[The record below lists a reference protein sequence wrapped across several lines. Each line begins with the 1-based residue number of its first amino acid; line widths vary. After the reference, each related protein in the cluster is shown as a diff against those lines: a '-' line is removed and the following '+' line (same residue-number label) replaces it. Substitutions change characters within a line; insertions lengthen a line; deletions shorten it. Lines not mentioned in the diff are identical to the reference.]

1 MSTQTLHDGLQASLE
16 ALARG
21 ETIDS
26 LLARRPAL
34 AADLRPALEAAQLLS
49 QMDSGGSSDSS
60 MVRSRARVRAGLPS
74 HHPTPFLPR
83 SRIIRMI
90 PRVAGALAAGLIA
103 AAAGLGGLAAAS
115 ANALPDSPLFPLKL
129 VAEGLRLELTVG
141 SQARI
146 ALQEIQSNH
155 RVDEVRQL
163 LAQRRL
169 ARVAFEG
176 VLQSKA
182 ETVWH
187 VAGITVD
194 VPLDTYETRGIIP
207 GMTVEVHGQTMTSG
221 RFLAEAIHLAGFTF
235 KAAVQSMEGT
245 PGVWTIADRTVLVTQ
260 DTVVDPGIHIGD
272 VVVVSVHTHD
282 TDPLVGREILRFQ
295 VVSNSQPAAPT
306 ETARPARTQVP
317 DGDEEEGNGR
327 GQGSGEGEETE
338 EPENDESGQGGN
350 RNPDEGDSEEEE
362 EEEQEEEEG
371 NKKSHDQDKKSHGG
385 GPNSGP

>member
-1 MSTQTLHDGLQASLE
+1 VSTQTLHDGLQASLE

-21 ETIDS
+21 ETMNS

-90 PRVAGALAAGLIA
+90 PRVAGAVAASLIAVAAGLS
-103 AAAGLGGLAAAS
+103 GLAAAS
-115 ANALPDSPLFPLKL
+115 AHALPDSPLFPLKL

-141 SQARI
+141 SRARI

-163 LAQRRL
+163 LAQGRL
-169 ARVAFEG
+169 ARVVFEG
-176 VLQSKA
+176 VLQAKS

-187 VAGITVD
+187 VAGIRVD
-194 VPLDTYETRGIIP
+194 VPLDTEQTPGIAP
-207 GMTVEVHGQTMTSG
+207 GMTVEVHGRTRASG
-221 RFLAEAIHLAGFTF
+221 RFVAEAIHLAGFTF
-235 KAAVQSMEGT
+235 EAAVQSMEGT

-260 DTVVDPGIHIGD
+260 DTVIDPGIGIGD

-282 TDPLVGREILRFQ
+282 KEPLVAREILRFRALT
-295 VVSNSQPAAPT
+295 NTAPAAPT

-327 GQGSGEGEETE
+327 GRGAGEGEETE
-338 EPENDESGQGGN
+338 EPEDDESGRGGIG
-350 RNPDEGDSEEEE
+350 NPEEGDSEEEE
-362 EEEQEEEEG
+362 EEEEG
-371 NKKSHDQDKKSHGG
+371 KKESHDQDKKSHGG
-385 GPNSGP
+385 GPNRGP

>member
-90 PRVAGALAAGLIA
+90 PRVAGAVAASLIAVAAGLS
-103 AAAGLGGLAAAS
+103 GLAAAS
-115 ANALPDSPLFPLKL
+115 AHALPDSPLFPLKL
-129 VAEGLRLELTVG
+129 VAEGLRLELTLG
-141 SQARI
+141 SRARI
-146 ALQEIQSNH
+146 ALQEIQSNL

-163 LAQRRL
+163 LAQGRL
-169 ARVAFEG
+169 ARVVFEG
-176 VLQSKA
+176 VLQAKSEA
-182 ETVWH
+182 VWH

-194 VPLDTYETRGIIP
+194 VRLDTYETPGIIP
-207 GMTVEVHGQTMTSG
+207 GMTVEVHGRTTASG
-221 RFLAEAIHLAGFTF
+221 RFLAEAIHLAGFEF
-235 KAAVQSMEGT
+235 EAAVQSMEGT
-245 PGVWTIADRTVLVTQ
+245 PGQWTIADRTVFVTQ
-260 DTVVDPGIHIGD
+260 DTVIDPGIRIGD

-282 TDPLVGREILRFQ
+282 KDPLVAREILRFQ

-306 ETARPARTQVP
+306 DSARPARTQGP

-327 GQGSGEGEETE
+327 GQGSGEG
-338 EPENDESGQGGN
+338 GI
-350 RNPDEGDSEEEE
+350 RNPEEGDPEEEE
-362 EEEQEEEEG
+362 EEEEG
-371 NKKSHDQDKKSHGG
+371 KKESHDQDKKSHGG
-385 GPNSGP
+385 GPNRGP